1 MSSGVIATLHNP
13 EADRYV
19 KIVKGDEGR
28 FSFKEYRKDPED
40 AGGWTVV
47 SDPRAQY
54 ATDEE
59 ALAAAERGIPWFR
72 DMRTAKTGA
81 R

>member
-13 EADRYV
+13 EADRCV

-28 FSFKEYRKDPED
+28 FSFKDPED

-59 ALAAAERGIPWFR
+59 ALAAAQRGIPWFR